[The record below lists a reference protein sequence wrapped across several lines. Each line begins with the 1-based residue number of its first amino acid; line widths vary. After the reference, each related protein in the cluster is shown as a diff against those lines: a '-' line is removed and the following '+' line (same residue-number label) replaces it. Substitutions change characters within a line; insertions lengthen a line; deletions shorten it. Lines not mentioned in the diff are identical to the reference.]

1 MRCNLTPWSDF
12 LKTSL
17 CLWCKS
23 VVSPAPL
30 VQLLLLLLGCLGLPP
45 CLFSKAW
52 IPVSIGIPWQLKGVH
67 LLLLIFS

>member
-1 MRCNLTPWSDF
+1 MGYNLTPWSDF

-45 CLFSKAW
+45 CLFFQ
-52 IPVSIGIPWQLKGVH
+52 GLD
-67 LLLLIFS
+67 L